1 MTSLDAAITSVIS
14 ASSLTYL
21 TEGELDSIITMV
33 DGLKVNICKANVG
46 YIGQMVISQ
55 TNTFWSRLCGSLSV
69 NGLQA
74 KMLHILSVIAY
85 DSSNTPMILGCLN
98 AIGEQLDGYLNKL
111 SASLDDK
118 DNAEWGTFRDV
129 LRIFYI
135 SMDFD
140 LSAAQVLDFVDK
152 KPHLAVGVLDATLAS
167 LKQPIAGSIVFSNWQ
182 SDAALAVAVS
192 KNLYQLSL
200 HSTYFEGT
208 SADTA
213 GTAASSHHHEFQKF
227 VGEVVTGIVSSN
239 VMHNAV
245 WLLTDWLEYL
255 KQTNLATTPQAVEL
269 MPWMEVFM
277 SNMLAFIA
285 NVISKTDDTAVAL
298 RNHVAA
304 ETTLV
309 PSVVIPYINFALG
322 LLEANVTQNL
332 GRSVRTIL
340 LLLKLLSF
348 MTHKVKIFR
357 PAVKAHPE
365 LVQRILTQPLLW
377 SSPYQIE
384 FIALCTRLCVNAEL
398 EDGTRFLEHVN
409 ATSLNADMRGK
420 LAWRLTGAADEMYPT
435 NTLSAMYSRLEAFFD
450 ESIAVQDTS
459 AVVATGGQYAV
470 HDGVK
475 GDVAY

>member
-1 MTSLDAAITSVIS
+1 MTTLDDAITTVCG
-14 ASSLTYL
+14 SSQLTYL
-21 TEGELDSIITMV
+21 TEGELDSVASMV
-33 DGLKVNICKANVG
+33 DQLKVNICKANVP
-46 YIGQMVISQ
+46 YQGQLVVAQ
-55 TNTFWSRLCGSLSV
+55 TNSFWSKLCGSLSV
-69 NGLQA
+69 EGLER
-74 KMLHILSVIAY
+74 KMLHILSVLAY
-85 DSSNTPMILGCLN
+85 DSTNTPMILGCLN
-98 AIGEQLDGYLNKL
+98 AIGEQLDRHLTKL
-111 SASLDDK
+111 SAVLDDK
-118 DNAEWGTFRDV
+118 DHAEWGTFRDV

-140 LSAAQVLDFVDK
+140 LSASQVLDFVDK

-167 LKQPIAGSIVFSNWQ
+167 LRLLPIGETIQLSNWQ
-182 SDAALAVAVS
+182 SDVALAVAVS

-200 HSTYFEGT
+200 HSTYFEGAV
-208 SADTA
+208 SDTA
-213 GTAASSHHHEFQKF
+213 GTAASLHHQEFQTF
-227 VGEVVTGIVSSN
+227 IREVVQGIVTSN

-245 WLLTDWLEYL
+245 WLLTDWLGFL
-255 KQTNLATTPQAVEL
+255 KAHRSSQVGMEL
-269 MPWMEVFM
+269 MPWLEVFM

-309 PSVVIPYINFALG
+309 QSAVIPYINFALE
-322 LLEANVTQNL
+322 LLEANITQNI

-365 LVQRILTQPLLW
+365 LVQRLLTQPLLW
-377 SSPYQIE
+377 NSPYQVE

-409 ATSLNADMRGK
+409 ATCLNADIRGK

-435 NTLSAMYSRLEAFFD
+435 NTLSAMYPRLEMFFD
-450 ESIAVQDTS
+450 ENIAVQDTS
-459 AVVATGGQYAV
+459 AGVVASGQYAV

-475 GDVAY
+475 GDIAY

>member
-1 MTSLDAAITSVIS
+1 
-14 ASSLTYL
+14 
-21 TEGELDSIITMV
+21 
-33 DGLKVNICKANVG
+33 
-46 YIGQMVISQ
+46 
-55 TNTFWSRLCGSLSV
+55 
-69 NGLQA
+69 
-74 KMLHILSVIAY
+74 
-85 DSSNTPMILGCLN
+85 
-98 AIGEQLDGYLNKL
+98 
-111 SASLDDK
+111 
-118 DNAEWGTFRDV
+118 
-129 LRIFYI
+129 
-135 SMDFD
+135 
-140 LSAAQVLDFVDK
+140 
-152 KPHLAVGVLDATLAS
+152 
-167 LKQPIAGSIVFSNWQ
+167 
-182 SDAALAVAVS
+182 
-192 KNLYQLSL
+192 
-200 HSTYFEGT
+200 
-208 SADTA
+208 
-213 GTAASSHHHEFQKF
+213 
-227 VGEVVTGIVSSN
+227 
-239 VMHNAV
+239 MHNAV

>member
-182 SDAALAVAVS
+182 SDGLTLPLVCS
-192 KNLYQLSL
+192 MQRWPPLNNRLPGQLRSPIGNPTLHLRWRSL
-200 HSTYFEGT
+200 RICTNCPCT
-208 SADTA
+208 P
-213 GTAASSHHHEFQKF
+213 
-227 VGEVVTGIVSSN
+227 
-239 VMHNAV
+239 
-245 WLLTDWLEYL
+245 LTLRAPP
-255 KQTNLATTPQAVEL
+255 QTPQ
-269 MPWMEVFM
+269 
-277 SNMLAFIA
+277 
-285 NVISKTDDTAVAL
+285 
-298 RNHVAA
+298 
-304 ETTLV
+304 
-309 PSVVIPYINFALG
+309 
-322 LLEANVTQNL
+322 
-332 GRSVRTIL
+332 GRPPPPIIT
-340 LLLKLLSF
+340 
-348 MTHKVKIFR
+348 
-357 PAVKAHPE
+357 
-365 LVQRILTQPLLW
+365 
-377 SSPYQIE
+377 SS
-384 FIALCTRLCVNAEL
+384 R
-398 EDGTRFLEHVN
+398 
-409 ATSLNADMRGK
+409 S
-420 LAWRLTGAADEMYPT
+420 
-435 NTLSAMYSRLEAFFD
+435 S
-450 ESIAVQDTS
+450 
-459 AVVATGGQYAV
+459 
-470 HDGVK
+470 
-475 GDVAY
+475 